1 MRAGRF
7 MDIDPGVGRVMG
19 LLNIAAIQRR
29 LTLDFSDLFKKGL
42 GFDSVTGHFDLQ
54 AGVVR
59 TQDLRIQGPSGVIDI
74 TGRTDVVAQEF
85 DQVVTVTPSLGS
97 TLPIAGAVVG
107 GPVVGAAL
115 LVVQGLVGK
124 QVDQIGAVRYAVRGP
139 WSEPDIEVL
148 AGRPLREL
156 LQDAAKGPAA
166 QAAPTSGAQQ
176 PPAPVEGRRAG
187 DPPPEPAPAKPFQV
201 PGIH

>member
-1 MRAGRF
+1 
-7 MDIDPGVGRVMG
+7 
-19 LLNIAAIQRR
+19 
-29 LTLDFSDLFKKGL
+29 
-42 GFDSVTGHFDLQ
+42 
-54 AGVVR
+54 
-59 TQDLRIQGPSGVIDI
+59 VIDI

-107 GPVVGAAL
+107 GPVVGAAM

-139 WSEPDIEVL
+139 WSDPQIEIL
-148 AGRPLREL
+148 AGRPLRDL
-156 LQDAAKGPAA
+156 MRDAAEPP
-166 QAAPTSGAQQ
+166 AAPTGPTAGTQQ
-176 PPAPVEGRRAG
+176 PPAPVEDAG
-187 DPPPEPAPAKPFQV
+187 DGDPAPKPAPAAPFQV